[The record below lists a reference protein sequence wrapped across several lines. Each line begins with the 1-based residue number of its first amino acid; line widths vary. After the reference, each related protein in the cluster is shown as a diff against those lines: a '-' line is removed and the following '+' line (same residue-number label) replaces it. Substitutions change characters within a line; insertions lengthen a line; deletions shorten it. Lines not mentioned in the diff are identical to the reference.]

1 MSGIQLQV
9 KNLTCGYDAFQL
21 KNIDLRITDGE
32 ILGIIGPNGSGKT
45 TLIRAITKLIK
56 PESGDILLS
65 GQSIHNL
72 GYNQLARRMAVVS
85 QQPANSYLKVREYVL
100 LGRTPHYRKLQFFEN
115 KKDFRM
121 MEHSLELT
129 GLTQYA
135 DQSLAEM
142 SGGEQQLAAIARAL
156 CQQPELL
163 ILDEPTAFLDIT
175 HQVAI
180 MDLLKRLNKEEGMG
194 VIMVLHDL
202 NLASEYCHRL
212 LLLNQGR
219 MHKLGTPQ
227 EVLTY
232 NTIEE
237 VYKTVV
243 VVKNNPISN
252 RPYIFP
258 ISQEYIR
265 K

>member
-1 MSGIQLQV
+1 
-9 KNLTCGYDAFQL
+9 
-21 KNIDLRITDGE
+21 
-32 ILGIIGPNGSGKT
+32 
-45 TLIRAITKLIK
+45 
-56 PESGDILLS
+56 
-65 GQSIHNL
+65 
-72 GYNQLARRMAVVS
+72 
-85 QQPANSYLKVREYVL
+85 
-100 LGRTPHYRKLQFFEN
+100 
-115 KKDFRM
+115 